1 MKPTVR
7 GIAEQ
12 FVLDGGLRE
21 IVVYG
26 NGLINDT
33 YLATTDSLRE
43 PRVIIQRINR
53 QVFPR
58 PERVMANIEILI
70 DHVER
75 QNRML
80 PSGERTLRL
89 PKLYRAADGKSHV
102 VDAEGDL
109 WRALSFIEQT
119 RTLETI
125 EDPNDAQEVGFA
137 LGRFH
142 RLADALDTGR
152 LHDTLPGFHVAPRY
166 YQHYI
171 QVSAKSDRTETTA
184 LRACFQF
191 MDARKHRIDVLEEA
205 KRNGS
210 LLLRPIH
217 GDPKLNNILFDARSR
232 RAVSIIDLD
241 TVKSGL
247 IHYDIGD
254 CLRSCCNTAGESPES
269 TWSVDFNLDLCR
281 AILGGYVAEM
291 RSILNAR
298 DYEYFYDAIHLIPFE
313 LGLRFLTD
321 YLQGNR
327 YFKVDDPE
335 QNLRRAGTQFQLV
348 ASIERQQLPIKK
360 IIAELAGQYSV
371 TYGR

>member
-1 MKPTVR
+1 MKSTVR
-7 GIAEQ
+7 AIAER
-12 FVLDGGLRE
+12 FVLDGRLQA
-21 IVVYG
+21 VVAYG

-33 YLATTDSLRE
+33 YMATTDSPRE

-58 PERVMANIEILI
+58 PERVMANIETLI

-80 PSGERTLRL
+80 PPGERSLHLPTL
-89 PKLYRAADGKSHV
+89 YQAVDGKTHV

-109 WRALSFIEQT
+109 WRALSFIDRT
-119 RTLETI
+119 VTLEAI
-125 EDPNDAQEVGFA
+125 ECSSDAQEVGFA

-142 RLADALDTGR
+142 RLVDALDTGR
-152 LHDTLPGFHVAPRY
+152 LHDTLPGFHVAPHY

-184 LRACFQF
+184 LRACFEF
-191 MDARKHRIDVLEEA
+191 VDARKYRIDVLEEDRRERA
-205 KRNGS
+205 LS
-210 LLLRPIH
+210 VRPIH
-217 GDPKLNNILFDARSR
+217 GDPKLNNILFDAQSR
-232 RAVSIIDLD
+232 RAVSMIDLD
-241 TVKSGL
+241 TVKPGL

-254 CLRSCCNTAGESPES
+254 CLRSCCNTAGESPAS
-269 TWSVDFNLDLCR
+269 TRSVDFDLELCR
-281 AILGGYVAEM
+281 TILGGYVAEM
-291 RSILNAR
+291 QSVLTAQ
-298 DYEYFYDAIHLIPFE
+298 DYQYFLAAIHLIPLE

-327 YFKVDDPE
+327 YFKVDDPQ
-335 QNLRRAGTQFQLV
+335 QNLQRAQTQFQLV
-348 ASIERQQLPIKK
+348 ASIERQQEPIKK

-371 TYGR
+371 TSGR